1 MTADQ
6 PTRCGTFALFGA
18 PNAGKSTL
26 LNALVG
32 ETLAPIH
39 YKPQMTRKNLVG
51 VVTRGLSQFVFIDT
65 PGFHDDDRPLNREL
79 RREAERAIDD
89 VAAVLVLIDVTQ
101 PIDKDLREKT
111 TRLLAKVPVL
121 FVLNKTDE
129 PRAKWRWD
137 AQKISECWPGASS
150 VAVSA
155 LRGEGFAA
163 LFAALDALSVEGPF
177 WFPEDDM
184 TTANLREIASQAVF
198 QQIMEALHEEIPYQI
213 AVVVESYR
221 ELGARD
227 EIAAAI
233 IVNRDSQK
241 GMVIGRGG
249 VTLKAIGSKARKA
262 LEAFLGRKVRLDLFV
277 KVDRDWIN
285 DAAKIREYCGF

>member
-1 MTADQ
+1 
-6 PTRCGTFALFGA
+6 
-18 PNAGKSTL
+18 
-26 LNALVG
+26 
-32 ETLAPIH
+32 
-39 YKPQMTRKNLVG
+39 MTRKNLVG
-51 VVTRGLSQFVFIDT
+51 VVTRGSSQFVFIDT
-65 PGFHDDDRPLNREL
+65 PGFHDDDRLLNREL

-101 PIDKDLREKT
+101 PINKDLREKI
-111 TRLLAKVPVL
+111 TRLFAKASVL
-121 FVLNKTDE
+121 FILNKTDA

-137 AQKISECWPGASS
+137 AQKISECWPGANS
-150 VAVSA
+150 VPVSA
-155 LRGEGFAA
+155 LRGEGLDA
-163 LFAALDALSVEGPF
+163 LFAALDELSVDGPF

-221 ELGARD
+221 EMGERD

-249 VTLKAIGSKARKA
+249 ATLKTIGSKARKA

-285 DAAKIREYCGF
+285 DSAKVREYCGF